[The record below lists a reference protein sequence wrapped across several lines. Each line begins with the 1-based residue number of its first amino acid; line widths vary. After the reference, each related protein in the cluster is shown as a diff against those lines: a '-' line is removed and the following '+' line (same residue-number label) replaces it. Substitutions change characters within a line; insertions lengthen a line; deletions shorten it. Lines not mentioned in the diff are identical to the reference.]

1 MDLGRTPSA
10 ASPRRARTRPTRSQT
25 RERILQAALEVFSA
39 RGIAAA
45 SVNDVAAAAG
55 MTKGAVYSSFASK
68 DELVLTMM
76 EEHALQRLTAALA
89 GFEETADVHAAIG
102 KVGTVLINAIH
113 TDAAWHRLLAE
124 YFALS
129 YRDPERRE
137 ELGRRRREA
146 RSAVARALSRIA
158 EAAGVDLPLPAEDVA
173 VVIFALSNGLG
184 IEAGMDPDAVP
195 EDLITRVFELLLRD
209 FLTGVQRSRRAAL
222 DTPSS

>member
-1 MDLGRTPSA
+1 MDLGRRLPA
-10 ASPRRARTRPTRSQT
+10 ASPRRVRTRPTRSQT

-68 DELVLTMM
+68 DELVLAMM
-76 EEHALQRLTAALA
+76 EEHALQRLNAALA
-89 GFEETADVHAAIG
+89 GFEETTDVHAAIG

-129 YRDPERRE
+129 YRDPERRA
-137 ELGRRRREA
+137 ELRRRRRDA
-146 RSAVARALSRIA
+146 RDTVARALTRLA
-158 EAAGVDLPLPAEDVA
+158 EAGSVELPLPAADLA
-173 VVIFALSNGLG
+173 VVVLALSNGLG

-195 EDLITRVFELLLRD
+195 DDLITRVFELLLRD
-209 FLTGVQRSRRAAL
+209 MLTDMERRR
-222 DTPSS
+222 TP